1 MARAFFH
8 PRVLVSALR
17 AHARV
22 SRAPQG
28 ILERMKEIE
37 EEMQRTQKNK
47 ARGAPHAHRA
57 PAFCVAAA
65 ERPRVAARQA
75 TSYHL
80 GRLKAQMAKLRTQLL
95 EPAPGTSA
103 KTGDGFEARP
113 ARAAGAR
120 LARSQRPADAAAC

>member
-47 ARGAPHAHRA
+47 ARGAPHAARCPLFA
-57 PAFCVAAA
+57 LPPLSALASPRDRRRRTIWAA
-65 ERPRVAARQA
+65 
-75 TSYHL
+75 
-80 GRLKAQMAKLRTQLL
+80 
-95 EPAPGTSA
+95 
-103 KTGDGFEARP
+103 
-113 ARAAGAR
+113 
-120 LARSQRPADAAAC
+120 